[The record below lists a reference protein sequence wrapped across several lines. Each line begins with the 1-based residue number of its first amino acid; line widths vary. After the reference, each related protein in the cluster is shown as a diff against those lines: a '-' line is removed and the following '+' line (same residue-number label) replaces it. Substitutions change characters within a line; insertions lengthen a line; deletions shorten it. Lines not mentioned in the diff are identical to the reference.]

1 MGGRYLSFDIYLDP
15 PLPVLLPLLPGHE
28 GGGCLVLCVRGRLL
42 RRRRG
47 PELRLSRGQEPLLL
61 GPDCPLEVVD
71 VGVNYLRV
79 VFVLGLVS
87 AAHQS

>member
-1 MGGRYLSFDIYLDP
+1 M
-15 PLPVLLPLLPGHE
+15 LLPLLPGHE
-28 GGGCLVLCVRGRLL
+28 GGRGLVLGVARGRLL
-42 RRRRG
+42 RRGRR

-61 GPDCPLEVVD
+61 GPDRLLEVVD